1 MSELEQIEFS
11 KQLDYGLK
19 MAYEKMLREK
29 AMLGQTIIIS
39 DGLGN
44 PVEVSAKERLE
55 RYLKEEQS

>member
-29 AMLGQTIIIS
+29 ALLGQTIIIS
-39 DGLGN
+39 DGHGN

>member
-29 AMLGQTIIIS
+29 AMWGQTIIIS